1 MVKLSAAVGAGLIGL
16 LTVMGVC
23 AHAQRSAGQVAA
35 PTPTNGDKPRPIR
48 QPLVVAG
55 DSCLQST
62 AGNAGQ
68 AMAFPGGTMTAN
80 ISHPLVMR
88 NASSLY
94 GSIDL
99 ATDAIAGEKR
109 PALSLA
115 IVIDRSGS
123 MSGDKIV
130 QARAAAKGIIERLN
144 EGDAVSLVQYDD
156 TADVV
161 VPLIAMSPA
170 GKKRLAAAI
179 DKVTDRGGTNL
190 HGGMVLGRDQIAGAI
205 KAGSVNRV
213 ILLSDG
219 LANVGITDPSVIASV
234 AGTAA
239 DRGIR
244 ITTVGV
250 GDDYNEDLM
259 ETIAETGR
267 GAYYYVQKA
276 ADLESVF
283 AREITSLSGTVASNV
298 ELTLEPLC
306 AGVAIEEIYGYNAK
320 RDGKRFTIA
329 LPDLFGNDSRKAVIR
344 FKNTAQTRAAVKA
357 TLTFKHL
364 KTGETRT
371 VSSVLTYDISS
382 DLARVDA
389 AVNRDV
395 MAKVEQAETAKSI
408 REAMVAYEKGE
419 AEEARKVIAK
429 QKETTKQRAAQYGYD
444 KDARVMELDDSTAKL
459 DSAIQAAPSAS
470 SGEGKA
476 MRKASKAE
484 AGAMSKK

>member
-1 MVKLSAAVGAGLIGL
+1 MVKTSLVVGAGLVSIISI
-16 LTVMGVC
+16 MAVC
-23 AHAQRSAGQVAA
+23 AQAQPA
-35 PTPTNGDKPRPIR
+35 PEPRPAPGPIAR
-48 QPLVVAG
+48 APSRPLTIAASGGTCAEGVASNSG
-55 DSCLQST
+55 Q
-62 AGNAGQ
+62 AGNFAGGRMV
-68 AMAFPGGTMTAN
+68 ASL
-80 ISHPLVMR
+80 SHPYVL
-88 NASSLY
+88 AGEPSLY
-94 GSIDL
+94 AAIDL
-99 ATDAIAGEKR
+99 STDAIVGEKR

-130 QARAAAKGIIERLN
+130 QARAAAKGIISRLN

-156 TADVV
+156 TAEVV
-161 VPLIAMSPA
+161 VPLIAMTDA

-179 DKVTDRGGTNL
+179 DNISDRGGTNL

-205 KAGSVNRV
+205 KSGNVNRV

-219 LANVGITDPSVIASV
+219 LANVGVTDPSVIASV

-259 ETIAETGR
+259 ETIAESGR
-267 GAYYYVQKA
+267 GAYYYVQRA

-283 AREITSLSGTVASNV
+283 AREISSLSGTIASNV

-306 AGVAIEEIYGYNAK
+306 AGVAIEEIYGYAAK
-320 RDGKRFTIA
+320 RDGNRFTIS

-344 FKNTAQTRAAVKA
+344 FSNSAQTRAAVKA
-357 TLTFKHL
+357 TLRFKHAR
-364 KTGETRT
+364 TGAAHSVT
-371 VSSVLTYDISS
+371 SVLTYDITSNT
-382 DLARVDA
+382 AQVDG

-408 REAMVAYEKGE
+408 REAMVAYEKGN
-419 AEEARKVIAK
+419 AEEARKMIAT
-429 QKETTKQRAAQYGYD
+429 QKATTQQRASKYGYD
-444 KDARVMELDDSTAKL
+444 KDSRVQELEASAEKLDD
-459 DSAIQAAPSAS
+459 AIQAAPAAAS
-470 SGEGKA
+470 DEGKA
-476 MRKASKAE
+476 MRKASKAA
-484 AGAMSKK
+484 AGAMSKQN